1 MRFLGQT
8 MHGIYVDDCQG
19 LHPDVIERYYG
30 VEGTQINRHPGQSGA
45 GLLQDEGDLDSDDEI
60 DLDGE
65 VMDEDGDDWEDIQD
79 QLAEDIEHNFHHS
92 PVDVP
97 KHSVPFLT
105 QMAADV
111 FTGSLEELQSQQL
124 VPVGFGMTSDEWG
137 DEGYPSYEI
146 IRTGR
151 RGRKELRIDLPDF
164 IWRPRA
170 ELWVQALHT
179 LIRTKEI
186 EDAGLTQ

>member
-8 MHGIYVDDCQG
+8 MHGIYVDDCQR
-19 LHPDVIERYYG
+19 LHPDVIKQYYG
-30 VEGTQINRHPGQSGA
+30 VEGTQINQRPGQSGA

-60 DLDGE
+60 DLDCE
-65 VMDEDGDDWEDIQD
+65 AMDEDGDDWEDIQD
-79 QLAEDIEHNFHHS
+79 QLAEDIEHNFHHL

-105 QMAADV
+105 QMATDV

-124 VPVGFGMTSDEWG
+124 VPVGFGMTLDEWG
-137 DEGYPSYEI
+137 DDGYPSYEI

-151 RGRKELRIDLPDF
+151 RGHKELRIDLPDF

-170 ELWVQALHT
+170 ELWVQALHI

-186 EDAGLTQ
+186 ENAGLIQ

>member
-30 VEGTQINRHPGQSGA
+30 VEGTQINQHPGQSGA

-65 VMDEDGDDWEDIQD
+65 MMDEDGDDWKDIQD

-92 PVDVP
+92 PVDVS